1 MDFIKVK
8 DIDFADAYIQIFNLL
23 DDGIIVVDM
32 EGNIVVYNKAS
43 EELDKLKREDV
54 IGKDIR
60 DCFEIN
66 NYTSITLQT
75 LETKKAAK
83 NIYQSYV
90 TVDGKRISSV
100 SSAYPLMRG
109 DKMLGVFTLTKDI
122 TKFKEVLDVFYK
134 HDIKEAEKDDGRAKF
149 TFDQIIGNSSVLKQS
164 IEIAEVA
171 SKTNSNILIY
181 GDTGTGKELFA
192 QSIHNSSSVRGPFV
206 SINCAAIPENL
217 LEGLLFGTTKGAF
230 TGARDHPGLF
240 EEAKDGTLF
249 LDELNSMTLNLQSKL
264 LRAIETGKIRR
275 VGETKERVVKP
286 RIVSA
291 LNVHPMQAIEDN
303 VIRRDLFYRLG
314 IVTIVI
320 PPLKDRLED
329 IPELVEEFIKKF
341 NKKFNKDIKGIEKE
355 IEEVFKSHDWPGN
368 VRELEHSIEHSMIVT
383 RQEDYIKKEDL
394 PVFLTEKIKSKN
406 TDPIEDVSLNVIEK
420 ELENNDLTSLMEN
433 MEKQIIKGKVQET
446 KGNIAEAAR
455 RLGVSRQNLEY
466 RIKKYSIE

>member
-75 LETKKAAK
+75 LATKKAAK

-355 IEEVFKSHDWPGN
+355 IKEVFKSHDWPGN